1 MKESRKESD
10 RNNKWT
16 TMTVRRSFLQ
26 KLREIYKAYGG
37 NDRFGNFASFL
48 DLMVDVFL
56 LVDPE
61 VVLQVLHQK
70 QFGQSKE
77 FRESLERLRRKHTSY
92 VSGIDQISPSVPDVG
107 VEPRSSDNS
116 GDRDLVPSTE
126 DTVEEPIEIEI
137 SDEHIL

>member
-1 MKESRKESD
+1 MNGNME
-10 RNNKWT
+10 NKWT

-26 KLREIYKAYGG
+26 KLRETYKAYGG

-48 DLMVDVFL
+48 DLIVDVFL

-77 FRESLERLRRKHTSY
+77 FRESLERLRKKHTSY
-92 VSGIDQISPSVPDVG
+92 MSGIKQINPSAPD
-107 VEPRSSDNS
+107 RSGNS
-116 GDRDLVPSTE
+116 EDRDLVSSTE
-126 DTVEEPIEIEI
+126 DMVEEPIEIEI
-137 SDEHIL
+137 SDEHII

>member
-1 MKESRKESD
+1 MSNRES
-10 RNNKWT
+10 KWT

-26 KLREIYKAYGG
+26 KLREAYKAYGG

-92 VSGIDQISPSVPDVG
+92 VSMEQIRPSVPDVG
-107 VEPRSSDNS
+107 VKSQPLGNS
-116 GDRDLVPSTE
+116 EDKDLVSSTE

-137 SDEHIL
+137 SDEHML

>member
-1 MKESRKESD
+1 MKDSN

-77 FRESLERLRRKHTSY
+77 FRESLERLRKKHTSY
-92 VSGIDQISPSVPDVG
+92 MSIEQIRPLVSDAGVGSQPSG
-107 VEPRSSDNS
+107 NS
-116 GDRDLVPSTE
+116 EDRGPGSSTE
-126 DTVEEPIEIEI
+126 NMVEEPIEIEI
-137 SDEHIL
+137 PDEHML